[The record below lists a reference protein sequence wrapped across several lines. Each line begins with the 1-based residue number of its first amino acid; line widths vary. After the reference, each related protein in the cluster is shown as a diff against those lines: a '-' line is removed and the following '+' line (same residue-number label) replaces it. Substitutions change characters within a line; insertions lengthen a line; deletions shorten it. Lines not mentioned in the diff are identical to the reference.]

1 MNFPFYIA
9 RRYLLSKKTTN
20 AINIISLIS
29 VLGIFVGSGALLII
43 LSVFNGFEGLVLSL
57 FNTFSSD
64 IRIEATEGKRFDP
77 GETAGFDSIRHL
89 PEVALYSETLEEKA
103 LLRYGESQH
112 IATLKGVN
120 EAYLDSHAF
129 DSTIVRG
136 EALLKSGEINYAI
149 IGSGVEYYLGI
160 NVAGD
165 NDIPVSV
172 FTPRRGRPG
181 GLSLAPAADFRQE
194 EIRVAGV
201 FAVQQEFDER
211 YALVPLRFLRDLLE
225 EPTRVGAI
233 ELMLK
238 KDADTE
244 RVKRRLR
251 NLLGTHFTVKDR
263 YEQNALLHQL
273 LNSEKWMVYLI
284 LSFVLLIAI
293 CNIIGSLTMLVI
305 DKKKDIAILFSMGAS
320 QRQVRKIFMAEG
332 MLIALGGCVAGLLTG
347 AVFCIIQKEY
357 GLITMEGASFIDAY
371 PVVLKASDFLL
382 VFVTVFAIAF
392 LASWFSTRQSLKNF
406 GNIRDELTVQ

>member
-9 RRYLLSKKTTN
+9 RRYLLSKKSTH

-64 IRIEATEGKRFDP
+64 IRIEAAEGKRFDP
-77 GETAGFDSIRHL
+77 GETAGFARIREL
-89 PEVALYSETLEEKA
+89 PEVALYAETLEEKA

-112 IATLKGVN
+112 IATLKGVS
-120 EAYLDSHAF
+120 EKYLSSHSF
-129 DSTIVRG
+129 DSTIIRG
-136 EALLKSGEINYAI
+136 QALLTSGPVNYAI

-160 NVAGD
+160 NVAGET
-165 NDIPVSV
+165 DIPVSV
-172 FTPRRGRPG
+172 FTPRRGRSA
-181 GLSLAPAADFRQE
+181 GLSLAPSADFREE
-194 EIRVAGV
+194 EIHVSGV
-201 FAVQQEFDER
+201 FAVQQEFDEK

-225 EPTRVGAI
+225 EPARVGAI

-238 KDADTE
+238 PGSDSE
-244 RVKRRLR
+244 LVKRNLR
-251 NLLGTHFTVKDR
+251 NLLGERFTVKDR

-320 QRQVRKIFMAEG
+320 RQQVKKIFMTEG
-332 MLIALGGCVAGLLTG
+332 MLIAMGGCLAGLLVG
-347 AVFCIIQKEY
+347 GVFCVLQKKY
-357 GLITMEGASFIDAY
+357 GLISMEGASFIDAY
-371 PVVLKASDFLL
+371 PVILKAADFLL
-382 VFVTVFAIAF
+382 VFATVFAIAF
-392 LASWFSTRQSLKNF
+392 LASWFSTRQSLRNF